1 MIKLNNLRLIIL
13 SLVCSHFVFGGVIV
27 DNENQ
32 LPREAKVCGFFSRPK
47 SQILEISRLDVDHGS
62 QQVLTKI
69 LSLEQV

>member
-1 MIKLNNLRLIIL
+1 MIELNNLQLIIL

-47 SQILEISRLDVDHGS
+47 ISNIASTISFLGVKVVCGG
-62 QQVLTKI
+62 
-69 LSLEQV
+69 

>member
-47 SQILEISRLDVDHGS
+47 SQIFLVQNLFVGGK
-62 QQVLTKI
+62 V
-69 LSLEQV
+69 V